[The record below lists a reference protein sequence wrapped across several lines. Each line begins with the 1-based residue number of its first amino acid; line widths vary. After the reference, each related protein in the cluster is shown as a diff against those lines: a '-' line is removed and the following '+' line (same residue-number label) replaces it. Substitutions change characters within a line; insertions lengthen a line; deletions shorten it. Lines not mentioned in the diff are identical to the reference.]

1 MEIFRKIGYRR
12 DWGSTRNRNDFSM
25 NANEK
30 KGQIFYLSVLT
41 VLSSLAVVIL
51 HCNGVFWHKPTGYVW
66 TTACLIESLFYFA
79 VPVFFMISGCTLI
92 DYGKRYST
100 AQFFRKRA
108 SRTLVPFL
116 IWSGIAAVFMWSLY
130 PEKEWSVGYVISG
143 ILNHRFMDI
152 YWFFL
157 PLFAI
162 YLSMP
167 VLTDIQNKVRTFTY
181 MAMFGVVTISLFG
194 FLRACG
200 VTDIPYSLTAP
211 VCGGFLVY
219 PLLGYVLHHTMLPRL
234 GRWLIYAGGMGATAA
249 HFGFTYG
256 CTPEGGDIFGLF
268 SDYLHIST
276 VLQACAVFV
285 FVKHNAH
292 VINARDLLRKAVLYI
307 QPAALGIY
315 LSHQYLIFFMN
326 EIGVNEGSL
335 LYRTVGAVCMYLV
348 LALLIRQLQRV
359 RWLRVLFP

>member
-1 MEIFRKIGYRR
+1 
-12 DWGSTRNRNDFSM
+12 M
-25 NANEK
+25 NNSEQK
-30 KGQIFYLSVLT
+30 NPIFYLSVLT
-41 VLSSLAVVIL
+41 VISSLAVVIL
-51 HCNGVFWHKPTGYVW
+51 HCNGVFWHKPTGDVW
-66 TTACLIESLFYFA
+66 TTACLIEAIFYFA

-108 SRTLVPFL
+108 KRTLLPFL
-116 IWSGIAAVFMWSLY
+116 VWSGIAAVFMWTQA
-130 PEKEWSVGYVISG
+130 PQENWSVGYVVAG

-167 VLTDIQNKVRTFTY
+167 VLTDIQHKVRTFTY
-181 MAMFGVVTISLFG
+181 MAGFGLVTICTFG

-200 VTDIPYSLTAP
+200 VPDIPYSLAAP

-219 PLLGYVLHHTMLPRL
+219 PLLGYVLHHHELTRTV
-234 GRWLIYAGGMGATAA
+234 RWLLYAAGIGATAA
-249 HFGFTYG
+249 HFGVTYTY
-256 CTPEGGDIFGLF
+256 TPEGGDIFGLF

-276 VLQACAVFV
+276 VMQACAVFV
-285 FVKHNAH
+285 FVKYNAH
-292 VINARDLLRKAVLYI
+292 FLNRQEKIRQAILYI

-315 LSHQYLIFFMN
+315 LSHQYIIYLMN

-335 LYRTVGAVCMYLV
+335 LYRTVGAVGIYMI
-348 LALLIRQLQRV
+348 LAVVIRQLQRMH
-359 RWLRVLFP
+359 WLRILFP